1 MVDTMRQIVLAAVP
15 QGMPAETD
23 FRFETVAVP
32 ECPAGGLLVHTK
44 WLSVDPYLRGRMTG
58 VRTYIAPFLVGD
70 AIESG
75 AIGEVLVSDNAGFH
89 PGDVVTGHWPWQE
102 YAALD
107 GAGVVKLDP
116 AAAPVTTALGILGMP
131 GMTAYFGLLEL
142 CEPKA
147 GETVVVSGAA
157 GAVGSA
163 AGQIAKI
170 QGCRVVGIAG
180 TDEKCEYLR
189 SLGFDGVLNY
199 RTDKPYPER
208 LKALCPDGI
217 HCYFDNV
224 GGEMTDAILPLI
236 NTRGRIAVCGQ
247 IALYNDRSG
256 DVGPRP
262 FSTILIKQLRVE
274 GFIVSRWASR
284 WPEGQARMAEWLRE
298 GRLSY
303 RETIYDGFD
312 QAPRAFIGLFHGD
325 NVGKALVRL

>member
-1 MVDTMRQIVLAAVP
+1 MVNTMRRIVLAAVP
-15 QGMPAETD
+15 QGMPIETD
-23 FRFETVAVP
+23 FRFETVPVP

-58 VRTYIAPFLVGD
+58 VRTYIEPFLVGD

-75 AIGEVLVSDNAGFH
+75 AIGEVLVSDNGGFH
-89 PGDVVTGHWPWQE
+89 PGDLVTGLWPWQE
-102 YAALD
+102 YAALT

-170 QGCRVVGIAG
+170 QGCRVIGIAG

-189 SLGFDGVLNY
+189 SIGFDGVLNY
-199 RTDKPYPER
+199 RTDKPYSQR
-208 LKALCPDGI
+208 LTALCPDGI

-224 GGEMTDAILPLI
+224 GGEMTDSVLLHM

-247 IALYNDRSG
+247 IAIYNDRSS
-256 DVGPRP
+256 DFGPRP
-262 FSTILIKQLRVE
+262 FSHILLKQLRVE

-284 WPEGQARMAEWLRE
+284 WPEGQARMGEWLRE

-303 RETIYDGFD
+303 RETVYDGLD

-325 NVGKALVRL
+325 NIGKAVVRL